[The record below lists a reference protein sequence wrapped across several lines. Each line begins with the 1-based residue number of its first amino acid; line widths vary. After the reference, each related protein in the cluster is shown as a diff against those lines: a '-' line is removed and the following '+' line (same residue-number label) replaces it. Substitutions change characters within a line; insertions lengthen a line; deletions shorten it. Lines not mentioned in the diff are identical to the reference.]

1 MNKFYSAISVF
12 ALFLASCDNA
22 NNLSGKK
29 FEPIILGD
37 SSTIVTETD
46 ADKLKNIVND
56 VEYATTPIV
65 AAEVIDNV
73 VKEDAKPETT
83 QTPTPEPAPKTEEPK
98 PAVVVS
104 NNGKQLSL
112 NIGNNTQIILS
123 GITTKEFKSQDPSKV
138 NDLSYLVTAGDI
150 NKITISVTNGKLK
163 AISQR
168 YQSTVGLNVEQNLWP
183 LKSLGT
189 KTSDW
194 ATKKVNGTYTFSEN
208 GKLVFNTVSAQKLK
222 DAAQK
227 MLQQKKYKKEV
238 VNNVL
243 NKIGNKAN
251 PNTAPFSIIAQ
262 NYQFQIEGTDS
273 KGKAFQKII
282 RLDLN

>member
-12 ALFLASCDNA
+12 TLFLASCDNA

-29 FEPIILGD
+29 FAPIVLGD
-37 SSTIVTETD
+37 SSGIVTETD

-65 AAEVIDNV
+65 AAEVIDDV
-73 VKEDAKPETT
+73 VKEDKKPETASSPE
-83 QTPTPEPAPKTEEPK
+83 PTPKVEEPK
-98 PAVVVS
+98 PAVVA
-104 NNGKQLSL
+104 NNGKQLTL
-112 NIGNNTQIILS
+112 NIGNNTQIIIA
-123 GITTKEFKSQDPSKV
+123 GITTKEFRNQDPSTA
-138 NDLSYLVTAGDI
+138 NDLSYLITAGDI
-150 NKITISVTNGKLK
+150 SKVNISVTNGKLK

-168 YQSTVGLNVEQNLWP
+168 YQSTVGLKVEDAIWP

-194 ATKKVNGTYTFSEN
+194 ETKKVNGSYNFSEN

-227 MLQQKKYKKEV
+227 MLQQKRYKRDI
-238 VNNVL
+238 VNNIL
-243 NKIGNKAN
+243 NKIGSKTN
-251 PNTAPFSIIAQ
+251 PNSEPFKIIAQ

-273 KGKAFQKII
+273 KGKVFKKII